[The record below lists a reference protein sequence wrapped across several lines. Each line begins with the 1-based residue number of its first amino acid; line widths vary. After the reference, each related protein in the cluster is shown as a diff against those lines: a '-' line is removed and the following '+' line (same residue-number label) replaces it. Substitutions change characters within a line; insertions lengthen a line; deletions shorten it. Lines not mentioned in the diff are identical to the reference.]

1 MGDTFAEAAA
11 FSYQETLT
19 ERLES
24 KGSNN
29 ERALRLATNYEDAE
43 QPESE
48 KSLLSWF
55 FMKNRTIFVT
65 FVLHP
70 APSRA
75 TPTKQTSPQSTFG
88 VLGGALR

>member
-43 QPESE
+43 LPESE

-65 FVLHP
+65 CFFTPPPPAQPQRNKPHLK
-70 APSRA
+70 APSGCL
-75 TPTKQTSPQSTFG
+75 G
-88 VLGGALR
+88 VL